1 MEQEMVNIMWTSA
14 KFATALGTY
23 EGNIKFILEEQSRL
37 SKDEILR
44 VLQDTYD
51 KAEKQISQK

>member
-23 EGNIKFILEEQSRL
+23 EGNVKFILDEQSRL

-44 VLQDTYD
+44 ILQDTYN
-51 KAEKQISQK
+51 KAENEVSQK